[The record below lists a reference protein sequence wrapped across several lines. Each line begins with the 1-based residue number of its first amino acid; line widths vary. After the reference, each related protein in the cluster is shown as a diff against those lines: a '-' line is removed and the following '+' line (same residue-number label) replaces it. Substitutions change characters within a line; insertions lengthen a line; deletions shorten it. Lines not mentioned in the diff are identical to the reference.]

1 METAN
6 RLSKKTGITVE
17 ELLEFL
23 QKKIQENPSL
33 KEAKIHF
40 VEFGGLEKAMNV
52 SIEDNMVVI
61 E

>member
-6 RLSKKTGITVE
+6 RISNKTGITVE

-33 KEAKIHF
+33 KEGKVHF
-40 VEFGGLEKAMNV
+40 VEFGGLEKAMKV

>member
-6 RLSKKTGITVE
+6 CISKKTGITVE

-23 QKKIQENPSL
+23 QKKIQENPLL

-40 VEFGGLEKAMNV
+40 VEFGGLEKAMKV